1 MRKLYLGIDFHKKS
15 STLCTTDEDGKEIE
29 MVSITSSNLV
39 KYLSNKSFA
48 LIGIEA
54 SGGVN
59 HVVQQLKDSGHD
71 VRIINSNAFKAVG
84 LGGKKTDE
92 RDARAISQS
101 LRVNFGTPVHHK
113 SERSRCLKSMLVCR
127 EHLVQTRVDHVNHV
141 RGTLREYG
149 ITMPVGMDKFLENSQ
164 HAVAKLPHPFLRAR
178 LEFLLGQ
185 VLILMGQEAEA
196 EKALEELVK
205 NDARVA
211 RLRTIPGVGNLG
223 SIALTA
229 VIDDISR
236 FEDAKHFASYLGL
249 VPKEHSSGGKRMMGS
264 ITRSGSEI
272 ARRYLIHGA
281 RSVLM
286 HTNEDTKDMNRIWAM
301 RLKDKSGMNKAVV
314 AMAHRLARIA
324 WSVLKNDRDYTVTR
338 PEPKKAA

>member
-1 MRKLYLGIDFHKKS
+1 MRKLYLGIDFHKNT
-15 STLCTTDEDGKEIE
+15 STLCTVDEDGKEIE
-29 MVSITSSNLV
+29 MVTLATKNLHA
-39 KYLSNKSFA
+39 YLANKSFA

-59 HVVQQLKDSGHD
+59 HAVQKLKDAGHE
-71 VRIINSNAFKAVG
+71 VRILNSNTFRAVG

-92 RDARAISQS
+92 RDARAIAAS

-113 SERSRCLKSMLVCR
+113 SERSRVLKSMLVGR

-149 ITMPVGMDKFLENSQ
+149 ITMPVGMEKFLENA
-164 HAVAKLPHPFLRAR
+164 HEAVSRMPQPFLREH

-185 VLILMGQEAEA
+185 IIVVMAREAEM
-196 EKALEELVK
+196 EKALEEMIK
-205 NDARVA
+205 GDTRVA
-211 RLRTIPGVGNLG
+211 RLRTIPGVGTLG
-223 SIALTA
+223 SIALVC

-236 FEDAKHFASYLGL
+236 FEDCKQFASYLGL
-249 VPKEHSSGGKRMMGS
+249 VPKEHSSGGKRMLGS

-281 RSVLM
+281 RAVLL
-286 HTNEDTKDMNRIWAM
+286 HTKEGTKDANRAWAL
-301 RLKDKSGMNKAVV
+301 RLKEKSGQNKAVV

-324 WSVLKNDRDYTVTR
+324 WSVLKNERDYTEAR
-338 PEPKKAA
+338 PSPKKAA